1 MGRDHPGVKRTI
13 GTNRSVKIINYSSYG
28 LTLNNFLTYLTA
40 FISASVKK
48 KKSLLCIRSLQ
59 KIPTAL
65 LCKPVTNFLG
75 VWLVGK
81 YQSEYLQLKSH
92 LISSLGGIQQ
102 GLNNHNNYPSTQQPG
117 RGQGWESSSTVGL
130 AAAFG
135 RCCSWT
141 TCCTCAMLPPDN
153 TTRMHKG
160 QTARGGLT
168 AIRQRSQ
175 RCSFSY
181 CGRSRASL
189 IV

>member
-1 MGRDHPGVKRTI
+1 M
-13 GTNRSVKIINYSSYG
+13 
-28 LTLNNFLTYLTA
+28 
-40 FISASVKK
+40 
-48 KKSLLCIRSLQ
+48 Q

-117 RGQGWESSSTVGL
+117 RGQGWESRSTVGL

-160 QTARGGLT
+160 QTACRGLT